1 MYAGSD
7 TVVDIPERGI
17 YRDRRSHTLHTQI
30 QCTQTQVTHTAIVIG
45 PPIILCHT
53 IQRRP
58 RCAQLTV
65 ATLYAGEHAVTVRAQ
80 SNVT

>member
-30 QCTQTQVTHTAIVIG
+30 QCTQTQVTHTAIVISYCV
-45 PPIILCHT
+45 I
-53 IQRRP
+53 RYSAAR
-58 RCAQLTV
+58 
-65 ATLYAGEHAVTVRAQ
+65 AVR
-80 SNVT
+80 S